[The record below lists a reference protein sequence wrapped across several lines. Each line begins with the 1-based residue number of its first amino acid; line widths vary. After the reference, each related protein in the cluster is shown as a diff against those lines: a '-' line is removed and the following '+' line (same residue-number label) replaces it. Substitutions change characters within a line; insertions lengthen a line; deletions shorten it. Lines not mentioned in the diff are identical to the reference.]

1 MLLREII
8 QKISKTAAAYL
19 VGGIALIQLA
29 PVFLNTF
36 PPEDLIGLSQ
46 DSIMEILFILVAI
59 GFPVTLASAY
69 FFTSNSTS
77 SDKIK
82 EKQITASGDY
92 KQKIAVI
99 PFANLNKDED
109 GAFLV
114 DGIVEDL
121 ITEFSMISEIEIVS
135 RQTCFNLREGNLTH
149 KQYREDYELD
159 YIVSGSIRAVE
170 NRLRILV
177 ELSETPE
184 GNVIWS
190 NKYDRVKE
198 DIFDIQDE
206 IVRKITIALLGGI
219 EISSLKR
226 AHRKPTES
234 MTSYEFLLKGKDNHH
249 KFTKEANEEA
259 IKNLDLAI
267 KADKNNAQAYAW
279 KACVLGQAFY
289 RGYMQMTDEK
299 MGELLSLLEKAL
311 EVDPNDFECHRMQ
324 AEVYLSM
331 HDFAKSKESGQKA
344 TSINPN
350 DPRVISVYG
359 EALLRLGELDN
370 GITYLEKAYD
380 LDPIPQGQTT
390 SDRRLAALFLGYY
403 LKKDFEKCQSINQEI
418 IDIDLRT
425 WLLNLH
431 LHQTRSIDCN
441 DADWFIKGKNQ
452 FQNIDWKME
461 IDRFH
466 LNNTDLD
473 RQLLESVQTISK
485 Y

>member
-1 MLLREII
+1 MFKNTI
-8 QKISKTAAAYL
+8 QKVWKSTIAYI
-19 VGGIALIQLA
+19 VGSIAFIQLA
-29 PVFLNTF
+29 PVFFATF
-36 PPEDLIGLSQ
+36 PPEEMFGSSAEKL
-46 DSIMEILFILVAI
+46 MPILFIIVAI
-59 GFPVTLASAY
+59 GFPIVIASSFY
-69 FFTSNSTS
+69 LNRQQVNENNRT
-77 SDKIK
+77 KEIK
-82 EKQITASGDY
+82 KDY

-99 PFANLNKDED
+99 PFANLNKDHD

-135 RQTCFNLREGNLTH
+135 RQTCFNLREENLSH
-149 KQYREDYELD
+149 EEYQNKYELD

-170 NRLRILV
+170 DRLRISV
-177 ELSETPE
+177 ELSETPD

-198 DIFDIQDE
+198 DIFDVQDE

-226 AHRKPTES
+226 AHRKPTAN

-267 KADKNNAQAYAW
+267 TADKNNAQAYAW
-279 KACVLGQAFY
+279 KACVIGQGLY
-289 RGYMQMTDEK
+289 RGFTEMTDEK
-299 MGELLSLLEKAL
+299 MGELLALLEKAL

-331 HDFAKSKESGQKA
+331 HDFENSKASGQKA
-344 TSINPN
+344 TNMNPN

-359 EALLRLGELDN
+359 EALLRLGDVDR
-370 GITYLEKAYD
+370 GIDYLEKAYE
-380 LDPIPQGQTT
+380 LDPVPQGQTT

-403 LKKDFEKCQSINQEI
+403 LNNNFDKCNEIKDKIVN
-418 IDIDLRT
+418 IDNRT
-425 WLLNLH
+425 WLLNVDIH
-431 LHQTRSIDCN
+431 KNFSKDYK
-441 DADWFIKGKNQ
+441 DANWFKKGLNEFKTLDWSL
-452 FQNIDWKME
+452 E
-461 IDRFH
+461 VDRYH
-466 LNNTDLD
+466 LNNEEKTNSLIK
-473 RQLLESVQTISK
+473 LAGSI
-485 Y
+485 

>member
-1 MLLREII
+1 MKKEMFS
-8 QKISKTAAAYL
+8 KIGKSAAAYL
-19 VGGIALIQLA
+19 VGGVAFIQLA
-29 PVFLNTF
+29 PVFFDAF
-36 PPEDLIGLSQ
+36 PPEPLTGLST
-46 DSIMEILFILVAI
+46 EILMQYLFVLVAL
-59 GFPVTLASAY
+59 GFPIILSFAYLSARNIEDDSK
-69 FFTSNSTS
+69 SNRKKVS
-77 SDKIK
+77 
-82 EKQITASGDY
+82 ASGDY

-99 PFANLNKDED
+99 PFANLNKDDD

-135 RQTCFNLREGNLTH
+135 RQTCFNLREENLTH
-149 KQYREDYELD
+149 QEYREMHELD
-159 YIVSGSIRAVE
+159 YIVSGSIRAVN
-170 NRLRILV
+170 NRLRISV

-226 AHRKPTES
+226 AHRKPSES
-234 MTSYEFLLKGKDNHH
+234 ITSYEFLLKGKDNHH
-249 KFTKEANEEA
+249 KFTKEANAEA
-259 IKNLDLAI
+259 MINLDLAI
-267 KADKNNAQAYAW
+267 STDKNNAQAYAW
-279 KACVLGQAFY
+279 KACVIGQALG
-289 RGYMQMTDEK
+289 RGYCEMTDEK
-299 MGELLSLLEKAL
+299 VSELLQLLDKAL

-331 HDFAKSKESGQKA
+331 HDFEKAKISGQKA
-344 TSINPN
+344 TSMNPN

-359 EALLRLGELDN
+359 EALLRVNEIDKGLE
-370 GITYLEKAYD
+370 YLEKAYE

-390 SDRRLAALFLGYY
+390 GDRRLAALFYGYY
-403 LKKDFEKCQSINQEI
+403 LKNDFEKCQLLNNDVVN
-418 IDIDLRT
+418 IDPKT
-425 WLLNLH
+425 WLLNYH
-431 LHQTRSIDCN
+431 LHQINNTDCTKDN
-441 DADWFIKGKNQ
+441 WFISGKREFENL
-452 FQNIDWKME
+452 DWKME

-466 LNNTDLD
+466 LNDDILNKN
-473 RQLLESVQTISK
+473 LLAAVETISQ

>member
-1 MLLREII
+1 M

-19 VGGIALIQLA
+19 VGGIAIIQLA
-29 PVFLNTF
+29 PVFFNTF
-36 PPEDLIGLSQ
+36 PPEDLLGINEDALMQ
-46 DSIMEILFILVAI
+46 YLFIFVAI
-59 GFPVTLASAY
+59 GFPLVLILTYLLSSKEDSS
-69 FFTSNSTS
+69 SNN
-77 SDKIK
+77 KN
-82 EKQITASGDY
+82 KQITASGDY

-99 PFANLNKDED
+99 PFTNLNKDED

-135 RQTCFNLREGNLTH
+135 RQTCFNLRDENLSH
-149 KQYREDYELD
+149 GEYREKYELD

-170 NRLRILV
+170 NRLRISV
-177 ELSETPE
+177 ELSETPD

-249 KFTKEANEEA
+249 KFTKEANDEA
-259 IKNLDLAI
+259 MKSLDLAI
-267 KADKNNAQAYAW
+267 SADKNNAQAYAW
-279 KACVLGQAFY
+279 KACVIGQALG
-289 RGYMQMTDEK
+289 RGYCEMSDDK
-299 MGELLSLLEKAL
+299 VGELLGLLDKAL
-311 EVDPNDFECHRMQ
+311 EVDKNDFECHRMLS
-324 AEVYLSM
+324 EVYLSM
-331 HDFAKSKESGQKA
+331 HDFEKSKESGQKA

-359 EALLRLGELDN
+359 EALLRLRELDS
-370 GITYLEKAYD
+370 GIEYLEKAYE

-403 LKKDFEKCQSINQEI
+403 LKEDFEKCQAINSEI
-418 IDIDLRT
+418 LNIDVRT
-425 WLLNLH
+425 WLLNFH
-431 LHQTRSIDCN
+431 LHQIQSMDCSQDN
-441 DADWFIKGKNQ
+441 WFIKGIKEFENL
-452 FQNIDWKME
+452 DWKME

-466 LNNTDLD
+466 LNNDELNNE
-473 RQLLESVQTISK
+473 LLSVVQSI
-485 Y
+485 

>member
-1 MLLREII
+1 M

-19 VGGIALIQLA
+19 VGGIAIIQLA
-29 PVFLNTF
+29 PVFFNTF
-36 PPEDLIGLSQ
+36 PPEDFLGINQ
-46 DSIMEILFILVAI
+46 DALMQYLFIFVAI
-59 GFPVTLASAY
+59 GFPLVLILTYLLSSKEDSS
-69 FFTSNSTS
+69 SNN
-77 SDKIK
+77 KN
-82 EKQITASGDY
+82 KQITASGDY

-99 PFANLNKDED
+99 PFTNLNKDED

-135 RQTCFNLREGNLTH
+135 SQTCFNLRDENLSH
-149 KQYREDYELD
+149 GEYREKYELD

-170 NRLRILV
+170 NRLRISV
-177 ELSETPE
+177 ELSETPD

-249 KFTKEANEEA
+249 KFTKEANDEA
-259 IKNLDLAI
+259 MKSLDLAI
-267 KADKNNAQAYAW
+267 SADENNAQAYAW
-279 KACVLGQAFY
+279 KACVIGQALG
-289 RGYMQMTDEK
+289 RGYCEMSDDK
-299 MGELLSLLEKAL
+299 VGELLGLLDKAL
-311 EVDPNDFECHRMQ
+311 EVDKNDFECHRMLS
-324 AEVYLSM
+324 EVYLSM
-331 HDFAKSKESGQKA
+331 HDFEKSKESGQKA

-359 EALLRLGELDN
+359 EALLRLRELDS
-370 GITYLEKAYD
+370 GIEYLEKAYE

-403 LKKDFEKCQSINQEI
+403 LKEDFEKCQAINSKI
-418 IDIDLRT
+418 LKIDVRT
-425 WLLNLH
+425 WLLNFH
-431 LHQTRSIDCN
+431 LHQIESMDCSQDN
-441 DADWFIKGKNQ
+441 WFIKGIKEFENL
-452 FQNIDWKME
+452 DWKME

-466 LNNTDLD
+466 LNNDELNNE
-473 RQLLESVQTISK
+473 LLSVVQSI
-485 Y
+485 

>member
-1 MLLREII
+1 MLREIM

-19 VGGIALIQLA
+19 VGGIAIIQLA
-29 PVFLNTF
+29 PVFFNTF
-36 PPEDLIGLSQ
+36 PPEDLLGINEDALMQ
-46 DSIMEILFILVAI
+46 YLFIFVAI
-59 GFPVTLASAY
+59 GFPLVLILTYLLSSKEDSS
-69 FFTSNSTS
+69 SNN
-77 SDKIK
+77 KN
-82 EKQITASGDY
+82 KQITASGDY

-99 PFANLNKDED
+99 PFTNLNKDED

-135 RQTCFNLREGNLTH
+135 RQTCFNLRDENLSH
-149 KQYREDYELD
+149 GEYREKYELD

-170 NRLRILV
+170 NRLRISV
-177 ELSETPE
+177 ELSETPD

-249 KFTKEANEEA
+249 KFTKEANDEA
-259 IKNLDLAI
+259 MKSLDLAI
-267 KADKNNAQAYAW
+267 SADENNAQAYAW
-279 KACVLGQAFY
+279 KACVIGQALG
-289 RGYMQMTDEK
+289 RGYCEMSDDK
-299 MGELLSLLEKAL
+299 VGELLGLLDKAL
-311 EVDPNDFECHRMQ
+311 EVDKNDFECHRMLS
-324 AEVYLSM
+324 EVYLSM
-331 HDFAKSKESGQKA
+331 HDFEKSKESGQKA

-359 EALLRLGELDN
+359 EALLRLRELDS
-370 GITYLEKAYD
+370 GIEYLEKAYE

-403 LKKDFEKCQSINQEI
+403 LKEDFEKCQAINSEI
-418 IDIDLRT
+418 LKIDVRT
-425 WLLNLH
+425 WLLNFH
-431 LHQTRSIDCN
+431 LHQIQSMDCSQDN
-441 DADWFIKGKNQ
+441 WFIKGIKEFENL
-452 FQNIDWKME
+452 DWKME

-466 LNNTDLD
+466 LNNDELNNE
-473 RQLLESVQTISK
+473 LLSVVQSI
-485 Y
+485 

>member
-1 MLLREII
+1 M

-19 VGGIALIQLA
+19 VGGIAIIQLA
-29 PVFLNTF
+29 PVFFNTF
-36 PPEDLIGLSQ
+36 PPEDLLGINEDALMQ
-46 DSIMEILFILVAI
+46 YLFIFVAI
-59 GFPVTLASAY
+59 GFPLVLILTYLLSSKEDSS
-69 FFTSNSTS
+69 SNN
-77 SDKIK
+77 KN
-82 EKQITASGDY
+82 KQITASGDY

-99 PFANLNKDED
+99 PFTNLNKDED

-135 RQTCFNLREGNLTH
+135 RQTCFNLRDENLSH
-149 KQYREDYELD
+149 GEYREKYELD

-170 NRLRILV
+170 NRLRISV
-177 ELSETPE
+177 ELSETPD

-249 KFTKEANEEA
+249 KFTKEANDEA
-259 IKNLDLAI
+259 MKSLDLAI
-267 KADKNNAQAYAW
+267 SADENNAQAYAW
-279 KACVLGQAFY
+279 KACVIGQALG
-289 RGYMQMTDEK
+289 RGYCEMSDDK
-299 MGELLSLLEKAL
+299 VGELLGLLDKAL
-311 EVDPNDFECHRMQ
+311 EVDKNDFECHRMLS
-324 AEVYLSM
+324 EVYLSM
-331 HDFAKSKESGQKA
+331 HDFEKSKESGQKA

-359 EALLRLGELDN
+359 EALLRLRELDS
-370 GITYLEKAYD
+370 GIEYLEKAYE

-403 LKKDFEKCQSINQEI
+403 LKEDFEKCQAINAEI
-418 IDIDLRT
+418 LNIDVRT
-425 WLLNLH
+425 WLLNFH
-431 LHQTRSIDCN
+431 LHQIQSIDCSQDN
-441 DADWFIKGKNQ
+441 WFIKGTKEFDNL
-452 FQNIDWKME
+452 DWKME

-466 LNNTDLD
+466 LNNDELNNE
-473 RQLLESVQTISK
+473 LLTVIQSI
-485 Y
+485 

>member
-1 MLLREII
+1 MLKGII
-8 QKISKTAAAYL
+8 QKTSKTAATYL
-19 VGGIALIQLA
+19 VAGIALIQLA
-29 PVFLNTF
+29 PVFFNTF
-36 PPEDLIGLSQ
+36 PPEDLFGISEESLMQ
-46 DSIMEILFILVAI
+46 IIFILVGI
-59 GFPVTLASAY
+59 GFPVSILSAY
-69 FFTSNSTS
+69 FFITPKGESSTNL
-77 SDKIK
+77 K
-82 EKQITASGDY
+82 KQITASGDY

-99 PFANLNKDED
+99 PFTNLNKDED

-135 RQTCFNLREGNLTH
+135 RQTCFNLRDENLSH
-149 KQYREDYELD
+149 QEYRENYELD

-170 NRLRILV
+170 DRLRISV
-177 ELSETPE
+177 ELSETPD

-234 MTSYEFLLKGKDNHH
+234 MTSYEFLLKGKENHH
-249 KFTKEANEEA
+249 KFTKEANFEA
-259 IKNLDLAI
+259 IKNLDSAI
-267 KADKNNAQAYAW
+267 AADKNNAQAYAW

-289 RGYMQMTDEK
+289 RGYIPMSDEK
-299 MGELLSLLEKAL
+299 MGELLGLLEKAL

-331 HDFAKSKESGQKA
+331 HDFEKSKESGRKA
-344 TSINPN
+344 TTINPN

-359 EALLRLGELDN
+359 EALLRLRELDQ
-370 GITYLEKAYD
+370 GIDYLEKAYE
-380 LDPIPQGQTT
+380 LDPVPQGQTT

-403 LKKDFEKCQSINQEI
+403 LKQDFVKCQEINKDI
-418 IDIDLRT
+418 VDIDIRT
-425 WLLNLH
+425 WLLNFH
-431 LHQTRSIDCN
+431 LHKINSIDCSQES
-441 DADWFIKGKNQ
+441 WFLKGKNDYL
-452 FQNIDWKME
+452 NLDWKME

-466 LNNTDLD
+466 LNSEQLNSELLD
-473 RQLLESVQTISK
+473 VVVAI
-485 Y
+485 

>member
-1 MLLREII
+1 M

-19 VGGIALIQLA
+19 VGGIAIIQLA
-29 PVFLNTF
+29 PVFFNTF
-36 PPEDLIGLSQ
+36 PPEDLLGINKDALMQS
-46 DSIMEILFILVAI
+46 LFIFVAI
-59 GFPVTLASAY
+59 GFPLVLILTYLFSSKEDSS
-69 FFTSNSTS
+69 SNN
-77 SDKIK
+77 KN
-82 EKQITASGDY
+82 KQITASGDY

-99 PFANLNKDED
+99 PFTNLNKDED

-135 RQTCFNLREGNLTH
+135 RQTCFNLRDENLSH
-149 KQYREDYELD
+149 GEYREKYELD

-170 NRLRILV
+170 NRLRISV
-177 ELSETPE
+177 ELSETPD

-249 KFTKEANEEA
+249 KFTKEANDEA
-259 IKNLDLAI
+259 MKSLDLAI
-267 KADKNNAQAYAW
+267 SADENNAQAYAW
-279 KACVLGQAFY
+279 KACVIGQALG
-289 RGYMQMTDEK
+289 RGYCEMSDDK
-299 MGELLSLLEKAL
+299 VGELLGLLDKAL
-311 EVDPNDFECHRMQ
+311 EVDKNDFECHRMLS
-324 AEVYLSM
+324 EVYLSM
-331 HDFAKSKESGQKA
+331 HDFEKSKESGQKA
-344 TSINPN
+344 ASINPN

-359 EALLRLGELDN
+359 EALLRLRELDS
-370 GITYLEKAYD
+370 GIEYLEKAYE

-403 LKKDFEKCQSINQEI
+403 LKEDFEKCQAINAEI
-418 IDIDLRT
+418 LNIDVRT
-425 WLLNLH
+425 WLLNFH
-431 LHQTRSIDCN
+431 LHQIQSIDCSQDN
-441 DADWFIKGKNQ
+441 WFIKGIKEFDNL
-452 FQNIDWKME
+452 DWKME

-466 LNNTDLD
+466 LNNDELNNE
-473 RQLLESVQTISK
+473 LMSVVQFI
-485 Y
+485 

>member
-1 MLLREII
+1 M

-19 VGGIALIQLA
+19 VGGIAIIQLA
-29 PVFLNTF
+29 PVFFNTF
-36 PPEDLIGLSQ
+36 PPEDLLGINEDALMQ
-46 DSIMEILFILVAI
+46 YLFIFVAI
-59 GFPVTLASAY
+59 GFPLVLILTYLLSSKEDSS
-69 FFTSNSTS
+69 SNN
-77 SDKIK
+77 KN
-82 EKQITASGDY
+82 KQITASGDY

-99 PFANLNKDED
+99 PFTNLNKDED

-135 RQTCFNLREGNLTH
+135 RQTCFNLRDENLSH
-149 KQYREDYELD
+149 GEYREKYELD

-170 NRLRILV
+170 NRLRISV
-177 ELSETPE
+177 ELSETPD

-249 KFTKEANEEA
+249 KFTKEANDEA
-259 IKNLDLAI
+259 MKSLDLAI
-267 KADKNNAQAYAW
+267 SADANNAQAYAW
-279 KACVLGQAFY
+279 KACVIGQALG
-289 RGYMQMTDEK
+289 RGYCEMSDDK
-299 MGELLSLLEKAL
+299 VGELLGLLDKAL
-311 EVDPNDFECHRMQ
+311 EVDKNDFECHRMLS
-324 AEVYLSM
+324 EVYLSM
-331 HDFAKSKESGQKA
+331 HDFEKSKESGQKA

-359 EALLRLGELDN
+359 EALLRLRELDS
-370 GITYLEKAYD
+370 GIEYLEKAYE

-403 LKKDFEKCQSINQEI
+403 LKEDFEKCQAINSEI
-418 IDIDLRT
+418 LNIDVRT
-425 WLLNLH
+425 WLLNFH
-431 LHQTRSIDCN
+431 LHQIQSMDCSQDN
-441 DADWFIKGKNQ
+441 WFIKGIKEFENL
-452 FQNIDWKME
+452 DWKME

-466 LNNTDLD
+466 LNNDELNNE
-473 RQLLESVQTISK
+473 LLSVVQSI
-485 Y
+485 

>member
-1 MLLREII
+1 MIKDI
-8 QKISKTAAAYL
+8 FQKIGKTAAAYL

-29 PVFLNTF
+29 PVFFNTF
-36 PPEDLIGLSQ
+36 PPESLFGIQEESLMQALFLI
-46 DSIMEILFILVAI
+46 VAI
-59 GFPVTLASAY
+59 GFPIALLVTY
-69 FFTSNSTS
+69 FFSNESTES
-77 SDKIK
+77 NPNPDQKVS
-82 EKQITASGDY
+82 ASGDY
-92 KQKIAVI
+92 KLKIAVI
-99 PFANLNKDED
+99 PFANLNKDHD

-135 RQTCFNLREGNLTH
+135 RQTCFNLRDENLSH
-149 KQYREDYELD
+149 QEYRENYELD
-159 YIVSGSIRAVE
+159 YIVSGSIRAVDD
-170 NRLRILV
+170 RLRISV

-206 IVRKITIALLGGI
+206 IVRKITIALIGGI

-226 AHRKPTES
+226 AHRKPTEN

-249 KFTKEANEEA
+249 KFTKEANDAA
-259 IKNLDLAI
+259 ISDLDRAI
-267 KADKNNAQAYAW
+267 QMDVNNAQAYAW
-279 KACVLGQAFY
+279 KACVIGQALG
-289 RGYMQMTDEK
+289 RGYCEMTDDK
-299 MGELLSLLEKAL
+299 VGELLGLLDKAL

-331 HDFAKSKESGQKA
+331 HDFEKSKESGQKA

-359 EALLRLGELDN
+359 EALLRLRELDS
-370 GITYLEKAYD
+370 GIEYLEKAYE

-403 LKKDFEKCQSINQEI
+403 LKEDFEKCQAINSEI
-418 IDIDLRT
+418 LKIDVRT
-425 WLLNLH
+425 WLLNFH
-431 LHQTRSIDCN
+431 LHQIKSMDCSQDN
-441 DADWFIKGKNQ
+441 WFIKGIKEFENL
-452 FQNIDWKME
+452 DWKME

-466 LNNTDLD
+466 LNNDELNNE
-473 RQLLESVQTISK
+473 LLSVVQSI
-485 Y
+485 

>member
-1 MLLREII
+1 MLKGFI
-8 QKISKTAAAYL
+8 QKTSKTAAAYL

-29 PVFLNTF
+29 PVFFNTF
-36 PPEDLIGLSQ
+36 PPQDLFGISEDSLMQI
-46 DSIMEILFILVAI
+46 IFILVAI
-59 GFPVTLASAY
+59 GFPITIILVY
-69 FFTSNSTS
+69 FFMSPK
-77 SDKIK
+77 DDIK
-82 EKQITASGDY
+82 ENINQQITASGDY

-135 RQTCFNLREGNLTH
+135 RQTCFNLRDENLSH
-149 KQYREDYELD
+149 QEYREKYELD

-170 NRLRILV
+170 DRIRISV
-177 ELSETPE
+177 ELSETPD

-234 MTSYEFLLKGKDNHH
+234 MNSYEFLLKGKENHH
-249 KFTKEANEEA
+249 KFTKEANSEA

-267 KADKNNAQAYAW
+267 AADKNNAQAYAW

-289 RGYMQMTDEK
+289 RGYIPMTDDK
-299 MGELLSLLEKAL
+299 MGELLGLLEKAL

-331 HDFAKSKESGQKA
+331 HDFEKSKDSGKKA
-344 TSINPN
+344 TTINPN

-359 EALLRLGELDN
+359 EALLRLRELDR
-370 GITYLEKAYD
+370 GLDYLEKAYE
-380 LDPIPQGQTT
+380 LDPVPQGQTT

-403 LKKDFEKCQSINQEI
+403 LKNNFEKCQEINKNI
-418 IDIDLRT
+418 VDIDIRT
-425 WLLNLH
+425 WLLNFH
-431 LHQTRSIDCN
+431 LHKNNTVDCSQ
-441 DADWFIKGKNQ
+441 ASWFLKGKNDYI
-452 FQNIDWKME
+452 NSDWKME

-466 LNNTDLD
+466 LNSEELNSELLD
-473 RQLLESVQTISK
+473 TVEAI
-485 Y
+485 

>member
-1 MLLREII
+1 M

-19 VGGIALIQLA
+19 VGGIAIIQLA
-29 PVFLNTF
+29 PVFFNTF
-36 PPEDLIGLSQ
+36 PPEDLLGINEDALMQ
-46 DSIMEILFILVAI
+46 YLFIFVAI
-59 GFPVTLASAY
+59 GFPLVLILTYLLSSKEDSS
-69 FFTSNSTS
+69 SNN
-77 SDKIK
+77 KN
-82 EKQITASGDY
+82 KQITASGDY

-99 PFANLNKDED
+99 PFTNLNKDED

-135 RQTCFNLREGNLTH
+135 RQTCFNLRDENLSH
-149 KQYREDYELD
+149 GEYREKYELD

-170 NRLRILV
+170 NRLRISV
-177 ELSETPE
+177 ELSETPD

-249 KFTKEANEEA
+249 KFTKEANDEA
-259 IKNLDLAI
+259 MKSLDLAI
-267 KADKNNAQAYAW
+267 SADKNNAQAYAW
-279 KACVLGQAFY
+279 KACVIGQALG
-289 RGYMQMTDEK
+289 RGYCEMSDDK
-299 MGELLSLLEKAL
+299 VGELLGLLDKAL
-311 EVDPNDFECHRMQ
+311 EVDKNDFECHRMLS
-324 AEVYLSM
+324 EVYLSM
-331 HDFAKSKESGQKA
+331 HDFEKSKESGQKA

-359 EALLRLGELDN
+359 EALLRLRELDS
-370 GITYLEKAYD
+370 GIEYLEKAYE

-403 LKKDFEKCQSINQEI
+403 LKEDFEKCQAINSEI
-418 IDIDLRT
+418 LKIDVRT
-425 WLLNLH
+425 WLLNFH
-431 LHQTRSIDCN
+431 LHQIQSMDCSQDN
-441 DADWFIKGKNQ
+441 WFIKGIKEFENL
-452 FQNIDWKME
+452 DWKME

-466 LNNTDLD
+466 LNNDELNNE
-473 RQLLESVQTISK
+473 LLSVVQSI
-485 Y
+485 

>member
-1 MLLREII
+1 M

-19 VGGIALIQLA
+19 VGGIAIIQLA
-29 PVFLNTF
+29 PVFFNTF
-36 PPEDLIGLSQ
+36 PPEDLLGINEDALMQ
-46 DSIMEILFILVAI
+46 YLFIFVAI
-59 GFPVTLASAY
+59 GFPLVLILTYLLSSKEDSS
-69 FFTSNSTS
+69 SNN
-77 SDKIK
+77 KN
-82 EKQITASGDY
+82 KQITASGDY

-99 PFANLNKDED
+99 PFTNLNKDED

-135 RQTCFNLREGNLTH
+135 RQTCFNLRDENLSH
-149 KQYREDYELD
+149 GEYREKYELD

-170 NRLRILV
+170 NRLRISV
-177 ELSETPE
+177 ELSETPD

-249 KFTKEANEEA
+249 KFTKEANDEA
-259 IKNLDLAI
+259 MKSLDLAI
-267 KADKNNAQAYAW
+267 SADENNAQAYAW
-279 KACVLGQAFY
+279 KACVIGQALG
-289 RGYMQMTDEK
+289 RGYCEMSDDK
-299 MGELLSLLEKAL
+299 VGELLGLLDKAL
-311 EVDPNDFECHRMQ
+311 EVDKNDFECHRMLS
-324 AEVYLSM
+324 EVYLSM
-331 HDFAKSKESGQKA
+331 HDFEKSKESGQKA

-359 EALLRLGELDN
+359 EALLRLRELDN
-370 GITYLEKAYD
+370 GIEYLEKAYE

-403 LKKDFEKCQSINQEI
+403 LKEDFEKCQAINSEI
-418 IDIDLRT
+418 L
-425 WLLNLH
+425 
-431 LHQTRSIDCN
+431 
-441 DADWFIKGKNQ
+441 
-452 FQNIDWKME
+452 NID
-461 IDRFH
+461 
-466 LNNTDLD
+466 
-473 RQLLESVQTISK
+473 V
-485 Y
+485 

>member
-1 MLLREII
+1 MIKNRLQMLG
-8 QKISKTAAAYL
+8 KTAAAYL
-19 VGGIALIQLA
+19 VGGIAFIQLA
-29 PVFLNTF
+29 PVFFNTF
-36 PPEDLIGLSQ
+36 PPENLFGIAE
-46 DSIMEILFILVAI
+46 EILMQWLFVAVAL
-59 GFPVTLASAY
+59 GFPISISITY
-69 FFTSNSTS
+69 FISNHRKENTNETS
-77 SDKIK
+77 K
-82 EKQITASGDY
+82 KQITASGDY

-99 PFANLNKDED
+99 PFTNLNKDED

-135 RQTCFNLREGNLTH
+135 RQTCFNLRDENLSH
-149 KQYREDYELD
+149 GEYREKYELD

-170 NRLRILV
+170 NRLRISV
-177 ELSETPE
+177 ELSETPD

-249 KFTKEANEEA
+249 KFTKEANDEA
-259 IKNLDLAI
+259 MKSLDLAI
-267 KADKNNAQAYAW
+267 SADSNNAQAYAW
-279 KACVLGQAFY
+279 KACVIGQALG
-289 RGYMQMTDEK
+289 RGYCEMSDDK
-299 MGELLSLLEKAL
+299 VGELLGLLDKAL
-311 EVDPNDFECHRMQ
+311 EVDGNDFECHRMLS
-324 AEVYLSM
+324 EVYLSM
-331 HDFAKSKESGQKA
+331 HDFEKSKESGQKA

-359 EALLRLGELDN
+359 EALLRLRELDL
-370 GITYLEKAYD
+370 GIEYLEKAYE
-380 LDPIPQGQTT
+380 LDPVPQGQTT

-403 LKKDFEKCQSINQEI
+403 LKEDFEKCQTI
-418 IDIDLRT
+418 IQQIIHIDVRT

-431 LHQTRSIDCN
+431 LHKLQSLDCSQDN
-441 DADWFIKGKNQ
+441 WFTKGMKEFNSL
-452 FQNIDWKME
+452 NWKME

-466 LNNTDLD
+466 LNNEELNNS
-473 RQLLESVQTISK
+473 LLKTVQSI
-485 Y
+485 

>member
-1 MLLREII
+1 M

-19 VGGIALIQLA
+19 VGGIAIIQLA
-29 PVFLNTF
+29 PVFFNTF
-36 PPEDLIGLSQ
+36 PPEDLLGINEDALMQ
-46 DSIMEILFILVAI
+46 YLFIFVAI
-59 GFPVTLASAY
+59 GFPLVLILTYLLLSKEDSS
-69 FFTSNSTS
+69 SNN
-77 SDKIK
+77 KN
-82 EKQITASGDY
+82 KQITASGDY

-99 PFANLNKDED
+99 PFTNLNKDED

-135 RQTCFNLREGNLTH
+135 RQTCFNLREENLSH
-149 KQYREDYELD
+149 GEYREKYELD

-170 NRLRILV
+170 NRLRISV
-177 ELSETPE
+177 ELSETPD

-249 KFTKEANEEA
+249 KFTKEANDEA
-259 IKNLDLAI
+259 MKSLDLAI
-267 KADKNNAQAYAW
+267 SADENNAQAYAW
-279 KACVLGQAFY
+279 KACVIGQALG
-289 RGYMQMTDEK
+289 RGYCEMSDDK
-299 MGELLSLLEKAL
+299 VGELLGLLDKAL
-311 EVDPNDFECHRMQ
+311 EVDKNDFECHRMLS
-324 AEVYLSM
+324 EVYLSM
-331 HDFAKSKESGQKA
+331 HDFEKSKESGQKA

-359 EALLRLGELDN
+359 EALLRLRELDS
-370 GITYLEKAYD
+370 GIEYLEKAYE

-403 LKKDFEKCQSINQEI
+403 LKEDFEKCQAINSEI
-418 IDIDLRT
+418 LKIDVRT
-425 WLLNLH
+425 WLLNFH
-431 LHQTRSIDCN
+431 LHQIESMDCSQDN
-441 DADWFIKGKNQ
+441 WFIKGIKEFENL
-452 FQNIDWKME
+452 DWKME

-466 LNNTDLD
+466 LNNDELNNE
-473 RQLLESVQTISK
+473 LLSVVQSI
-485 Y
+485 

>member
-1 MLLREII
+1 M

-19 VGGIALIQLA
+19 VGGVAIIQLA
-29 PVFLNTF
+29 PVFFNTF
-36 PPEDLIGLSQ
+36 PPEDLLGINKDALMQS
-46 DSIMEILFILVAI
+46 LFIFVAI
-59 GFPVTLASAY
+59 GFPLVLILTY
-69 FFTSNSTS
+69 FFSSKEDSSSNN
-77 SDKIK
+77 KN
-82 EKQITASGDY
+82 KQITASGDY

-99 PFANLNKDED
+99 PFTNLNKDED

-135 RQTCFNLREGNLTH
+135 RQTCFNLRDENLSH
-149 KQYREDYELD
+149 GEYREKYELD

-170 NRLRILV
+170 NRLRISV
-177 ELSETPE
+177 ELSETPD

-249 KFTKEANEEA
+249 KFTKEANDEA
-259 IKNLDLAI
+259 MKSLDLAI
-267 KADKNNAQAYAW
+267 SADENNAQAYAW
-279 KACVLGQAFY
+279 KACVIGQALG
-289 RGYMQMTDEK
+289 RGYCEMSDDK
-299 MGELLSLLEKAL
+299 VGELLGLLDKAL
-311 EVDPNDFECHRMQ
+311 EVDKNDFECHRMLS
-324 AEVYLSM
+324 EVYLSM
-331 HDFAKSKESGQKA
+331 HDFEKSKESGQKA

-359 EALLRLGELDN
+359 EALLRLRELDS
-370 GITYLEKAYD
+370 GIEYLEKAYE

-403 LKKDFEKCQSINQEI
+403 LKEDFEKCQAINSEI
-418 IDIDLRT
+418 LKIDVRT
-425 WLLNLH
+425 WLLNFH
-431 LHQTRSIDCN
+431 LHQIQSMDCSQDN
-441 DADWFIKGKNQ
+441 WFIKGIKEFENL
-452 FQNIDWKME
+452 DWKME

-466 LNNTDLD
+466 LNNDELNNE
-473 RQLLESVQTISK
+473 LLSVVQSI
-485 Y
+485 

>member
-1 MLLREII
+1 M

-19 VGGIALIQLA
+19 VGGIAIIQLA
-29 PVFLNTF
+29 PVFFNTF
-36 PPEDLIGLSQ
+36 PPEDLLGINEDALMQ
-46 DSIMEILFILVAI
+46 YLFIFVAI
-59 GFPVTLASAY
+59 GFPLVLILTYLLSSKEDSS
-69 FFTSNSTS
+69 SNN
-77 SDKIK
+77 KN
-82 EKQITASGDY
+82 KQITASGDY

-99 PFANLNKDED
+99 PFTNLNKDED

-135 RQTCFNLREGNLTH
+135 RQTCFNLRDENLSH
-149 KQYREDYELD
+149 GEYREKYELD

-170 NRLRILV
+170 NRLRISV
-177 ELSETPE
+177 ELSETPD

-249 KFTKEANEEA
+249 KFTKEANDEA
-259 IKNLDLAI
+259 MKSLDLAI
-267 KADKNNAQAYAW
+267 SADANNAQAYAW
-279 KACVLGQAFY
+279 KACVIGQALG
-289 RGYMQMTDEK
+289 RGYCEMSDDK
-299 MGELLSLLEKAL
+299 VGELLGLLDKAL
-311 EVDPNDFECHRMQ
+311 EVDKNDFECHRMLS
-324 AEVYLSM
+324 EVYLSM
-331 HDFAKSKESGQKA
+331 HDFEKSKESGQKA

-359 EALLRLGELDN
+359 EALLRLRELDS
-370 GITYLEKAYD
+370 GIEYLEKAYE

-403 LKKDFEKCQSINQEI
+403 LKEDFEKCQAINSEI
-418 IDIDLRT
+418 LKIDVRT
-425 WLLNLH
+425 WLLNFH
-431 LHQTRSIDCN
+431 LHQIESMDCSQDN
-441 DADWFIKGKNQ
+441 WFIKGIKEFENL
-452 FQNIDWKME
+452 DWKME

-466 LNNTDLD
+466 LNNDELNNE
-473 RQLLESVQTISK
+473 LLSVVQSI
-485 Y
+485 